1 MKEKEVEHSIVASDY
16 DEKIKV
22 YRSTIEHLQ
31 NSRLEASNM
40 SQDLKLS
47 QISRITDNHSDNND
61 NNSVDM
67 ADKYSANELSAR
79 LGGHAA
85 SASRI
90 SFTS

>member
-22 YRSTIEHLQ
+22 YRHTIEHLQ

-47 QISRITDNHSDNND
+47 QISRITDNHSE

-79 LGGHAA
+79 LGGHPA
-85 SASRI
+85 STSRI